1 MKQRIDVRKMY
12 ALLLLLCALSAHGS
26 AQENYAAQV
35 NTLIGTQG
43 NGLACGFLSPG
54 ASYPFGM
61 VQFTP
66 TFWAPEVGFAVN
78 QLSGA
83 GCANQGNFPTLPLN
97 GSLAVSPDS
106 ISNLNVRISEEQGMA
121 GYYTAKVQN
130 NIRAELTVTERTGM
144 ARYTFDPGAEKA
156 TIIIGGGVASVD
168 VQAAT
173 TVITGPNTCEGF
185 CDGEEMCG
193 VPSHYKVYF
202 VAEFDAKAVASGTWK
217 DDWLKPGTTFAEG
230 RHSGLYFTF
239 DVKSKKTIQ
248 YKVGISYV
256 SVENARQNLKAENPG
271 WNFDQVKK
279 EALDKWNYYLGKI
292 EVKGDNPDRVTQF
305 YTHLYRALIHPSVSS
320 DVNGEYMGADFKIHT
335 TKRKKQY
342 TNFSNWDTYHTQVQ
356 LMAMLDPEIASD
368 VVVSHQDFALQ
379 SGGGFPRWVF
389 ANINT
394 GAMQGDPTTILIG
407 NAYAFGARDYDPL
420 PILATMRRGAEVP
433 GLKSQNEL
441 TRPHLDMFLENGF
454 CPASMQLEYT
464 AADFAISRFAL
475 EACKDSATS
484 KIYLKRAQTW
494 RNLYNPETGW
504 LQSRRKEGWIDL
516 KYDFRESTYNNYFW
530 TVSYNI
536 QGLMDLI
543 GGKEESEKRLDF
555 LFRRLDAGYDDD
567 WYACGNE
574 PNFGIPWVYNWV
586 GKPYKAQHIVNRI
599 IKEQYFNKA
608 NGLPGN
614 DDLGSMGAW
623 YVFACMGLYPEIPG
637 VGGFSIHSP
646 IFPYIRLH
654 LKNGEVI
661 IRGGNEDK
669 WYIHSMK
676 LNGKS
681 YDSTWIDWQDI
692 ASGGLLEYKLSSQ
705 PNLKW
710 GTKGVPPS
718 FDDPTR

>member
-1 MKQRIDVRKMY
+1 MKRRIDVRKVLVLIVLFCCTL
-12 ALLLLLCALSAHGS
+12 ANGF
-26 AQENYAAQV
+26 AQENYAAKV
-35 NTLIGTQG
+35 NTMIGTQG

-61 VQFTP
+61 VQFTR
-66 TFWAPEVGFAVN
+66 TFWAPNVGFAIN

-97 GSLAVSPDS
+97 GELTVSPDS
-106 ISNLNVRISEEQGMA
+106 VSNLNIRLSEEKGIA

-130 NIRAELTVTERTGM
+130 NIQAELSVTERTGM
-144 ARYTFDPGAEKA
+144 ARYTFDPDTDKA
-156 TIIIGGGVASVD
+156 TIIIAGGVASVGIN
-168 VQAAT
+168 VAT

-202 VAEFDAKAVASGTWK
+202 VAEFDTDAIVSGTWK
-217 DDWLKPGTTFAEG
+217 DDKLKPGTTFAEG
-230 RHSGLYFTF
+230 KHSGLYFTF

-248 YKVGISYV
+248 YKVGVSYV
-256 SVENARQNLKAENPG
+256 SIENARENLKAENPD
-271 WNFDQVKK
+271 WDFEKVKN
-279 EALDKWNYYLGKI
+279 AAIDKWNYYLGKI
-292 EVKGDNPDRVTQF
+292 EVKGDNPDRISQF
-305 YTHLYRALIHPSVSS
+305 YTHLYRTLIHPSVSS
-320 DVNGEYMGADFKIHT
+320 DVNGEYMGADFKIHKT
-335 TKRKKQY
+335 TRKKQY
-342 TNFSNWDTYHTQVQ
+342 TNFSNWDTYHTQIQ
-356 LMAMLDPEIASD
+356 LMTMLDPEVASD
-368 VVVSHQDFALQ
+368 VVVSHQDFAMQ

-394 GAMQGDPTTILIG
+394 GAMQGDPTTVLIG
-407 NAYAFGARDYDPL
+407 NAYAFGARDYDPH
-420 PILATMRRGAEVP
+420 PILATMRRGAETV
-433 GLKSQNEL
+433 GLKSQTDL
-441 TRPHLDMFLENGF
+441 VRPHLDMFLEHGF

-475 EACKDSATS
+475 DACNDPETS
-484 KIYLKRAQTW
+484 KVYLKRAQTW

-504 LQSRRKEGWIDL
+504 LQSRRKEGFIDL

-536 QGLMDLI
+536 QGLIDII
-543 GGKEESEKRLDF
+543 GGKEESEKRLDY

-586 GKPYKAQHIVNRI
+586 GSPYKTQNFVNRI
-599 IKEQYFNKA
+599 IKEEYSSKED
-608 NGLPGN
+608 GLPGN

-637 VGGFSIHSP
+637 IAGFSLNSP
-646 IFPYIRLH
+646 IFPYIKMH
-654 LKNGEVI
+654 LPKGDVI
-661 IRGGNEDK
+661 IKGGHEDK
-669 WYIHSMK
+669 CYINSMK

-681 YDSTWIDWQDI
+681 YDSTWVDWKELEL
-692 ASGGLLEYKLSSQ
+692 GGTLEFKLSGK
-705 PNLKW
+705 PNMKW
-710 GTKGVPPS
+710 GTKTTPPS
-718 FDDPTR
+718 FDDVAN